1 MRCIVAHHQIGDVY
15 LVSAGVPEPREDHAT
30 ALAHVA
36 VSMMEALP
44 EFQSEDR
51 QLPVQLKVGI
61 HSGPVIAGVVGMKYP
76 RFRLMGDTVN
86 VSARMSTTCNAGDI
100 QVSPMTFHQRQ

>member
-1 MRCIVAHHQIGDVY
+1 MSPNEVIGLLNQIFSRFDAITDEYGVYKVETIGDVY
-15 LVSAGVPEPREDHAT
+15 LVSAGVPEPRVDHAN

-44 EFQSEDR
+44 QFQSEER
-51 QLPVQLKVGI
+51 ALPVQLKIGI

-76 RFRLMGDTVN
+76 RFRLMG
-86 VSARMSTTCNAGDI
+86 G
-100 QVSPMTFHQRQ
+100 